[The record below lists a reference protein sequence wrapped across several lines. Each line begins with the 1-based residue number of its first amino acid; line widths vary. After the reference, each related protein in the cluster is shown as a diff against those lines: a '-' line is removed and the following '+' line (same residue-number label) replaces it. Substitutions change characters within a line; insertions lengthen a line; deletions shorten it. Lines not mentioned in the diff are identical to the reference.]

1 MGNDISCIRLNYF
14 ISVIRMDV
22 GSDNFRF
29 TLDDPEKKARTI
41 RQPTCAE
48 LHISSLDRYTSKYG
62 QNQFLTQLSADVT
75 EAPGDYNYSA
85 TDCVIQAPGRPMLYG
100 YFNRL
105 AITELQLFVRLPT
118 LINGVN
124 NYFYLGIY
132 PGGVISPGNLTGYI
146 YIIPPGYYTP
156 TLLATAIQ
164 TAVRA
169 QAGPLTN
176 ASVFTVTGPTNGG
189 NIPGIGA
196 ITTGFIFKTNNTDAI
211 FFGSPQAGVDLETQ
225 KAIFKFCRLVGTNA
239 LSFRGFPS
247 GIPTPT
253 VATFSPNFLPT
264 DYIDIVS
271 KALTNYKD
279 VKDSN
284 SNEQAPQGVIARVY
298 LTDNLVNAAAT
309 LTSFTDPN
317 TIGAS
322 PFTFTKKWLIPNW
335 CQWSPNQAINQVD
348 FKLLDMWGDT
358 LYWTNEISCANT
370 EWEMTI
376 VASE

>member
-1 MGNDISCIRLNYF
+1 
-14 ISVIRMDV
+14 MDV

-48 LHISSLDRYTSKYG
+48 LHVSSLDRYTSKDG
-62 QNQFLTQLSADVT
+62 QNQFLTQLSAD
-75 EAPGDYNYSA
+75 ANQLPGDYNYSA
-85 TDCVIQAPGRPMLYG
+85 TDCVIQAPGRSMLYG

-118 LINGVN
+118 LINNVN
-124 NYFYLGIY
+124 NYCYLGIY
-132 PGGVISPGNLTGYI
+132 PGGVISPGNLVGQI
-146 YIIPPGYYTP
+146 YTIPPGYYTP
-156 TLLATAIQ
+156 TLLAAAIQ
-164 TAVRA
+164 AAIRA
-169 QAGPLTN
+169 QGSALTN
-176 ASVFTVTGPTNGG
+176 SSVFTVTPPTNTASV
-189 NIPGIGA
+189 PGSGA
-196 ITTGFIFKTNNTDAI
+196 ITTGFIFRTNTSDAI
-211 FFGSPQAGVDLETQ
+211 FFAQPQTTVDIDIQ
-225 KAIFKFCRLVGTNA
+225 KAIYKFCRLVGTNG

-247 GIPTPT
+247 GIPTST
-253 VATFSPNFLPT
+253 VSTFSPNFLPT

-284 SNEQAPQGVIARVY
+284 SNEQAPQGVIARIY

-309 LTSFTDPN
+309 VNSFTDPN
-317 TIGAS
+317 TIGAA

-335 CQWSPNQAINQVD
+335 CQWSPNEAINQLD
-348 FKLLDMWGDT
+348 FKLLDMWGET
-358 LYWTNEISCANT
+358 LYWTNATSCANT